1 MVLKAMPTASSG
13 DGAAGLLTMIIS
25 THQIRFA
32 DEVADRVAFLNGG
45 VILEQGP
52 AHEVLTNPRHP
63 LTARFL
69 SVMEA
74 ERPKDAVA

>member
-1 MVLKAMPTASSG
+1 MVLKAMPKASSG
-13 DGAAGLLTMIIS
+13 DGAARLLTMIIS

>member
-1 MVLKAMPTASSG
+1 
-13 DGAAGLLTMIIS
+13 MIIS

-45 VILEQGP
+45 AILEEGP
-52 AHEVLTNPRHP
+52 AHEVLSTPRNS

-74 ERPKDAVA
+74 DKAVEAVR